1 VPGKDSKPV
10 LLASILTARLRR
22 RDTALINAS
31 MTGNPAGILVAPR
44 FAGLA
49 GGLPF
54 ARLACVLLALS
65 VTGLAGLARSLAL
78 TCLTGGLAL
87 TRLASLACVLLA
99 GRMTGYAGL
108 VVRAGM
114 ARHARVATAGDTGL
128 AGLRRTLAI
137 GHYGFGLLFFPV
149 IPGSIDS
156 LSGHARCTPT
166 GCSQAD
172 VEIELIIDFLRS

>member
-1 VPGKDSKPV
+1 M
-10 LLASILTARLRR
+10 
-22 RDTALINAS
+22 RDTALIGAS
-31 MTGNPAGILVAPR
+31 MASNPAGILLAVR

-65 VTGLAGLARSLAL
+65 VTGLAGLAGSLAL

-87 TRLASLACVLLA
+87 TRLASLARVLLA
-99 GRMTGYAGL
+99 LRVTGYAGL
-108 VVRAGM
+108 IVRASM
-114 ARHARVATAGDTGL
+114 ARRARVATAGNTGFT
-128 AGLRRTLAI
+128 GLRRTLAI

-149 IPGSIDS
+149 IPGSIDT
-156 LSGHARCTPT
+156 LSGHARRTPT